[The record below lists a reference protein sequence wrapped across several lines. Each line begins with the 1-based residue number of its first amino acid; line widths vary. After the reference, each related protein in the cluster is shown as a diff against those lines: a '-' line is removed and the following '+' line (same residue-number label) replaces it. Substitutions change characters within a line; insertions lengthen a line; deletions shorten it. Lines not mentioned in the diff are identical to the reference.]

1 MNVDGLMI
9 DPLINNL
16 ILSGAASTLTGTEHE
31 LLYFL
36 AQRPGQAVTRGEIKR
51 AVKGGDFRTTDR
63 SLDAQIAR
71 LRRKLGDYAWMIE
84 TVKGIGYRFRAYDQ
98 DQGQNA

>member
-1 MNVDGLMI
+1 MKINGLMI

-36 AQRPGQAVTRGEIKR
+36 AQRPGEVLARDQIAR
-51 AVKGGDFRTTDR
+51 AIKGGDSQTTDR

-71 LRRKLGDYAWMIE
+71 LRRKLGDFSWMIE
-84 TVKGIGYRFRAYDQ
+84 TVKGIGYRFRAQ
-98 DQGQNA
+98 L